1 MQKKYHDLFSLM
13 ENESEAKEFFQAL
26 PDYLQDAISQRANG
40 VNSFE
45 SLCHYAENLTR
56 QDD

>member
-13 ENESEAKEFFQAL
+13 EDNSEAKQYFQSL

-40 VNSFE
+40 VNSYE
-45 SLCHYAENLTR
+45 SLCHYVEKLTR